1 MAWENALA
9 DFPTFD
15 AFNIRL
21 SCLTTPIH
29 LHKYSHFTLDSS
41 ARIIICIIV
50 AMVTVFEHFEK
61 IRLNFLSPPFV
72 IRNNLWIL
80 IFHLHCFYISEKFF
94 AVSLVLR
101 FLCQKSR

>member
-1 MAWENALA
+1 MKNALA
-9 DFPTFD
+9 DFPTFE

-72 IRNNLWIL
+72 IRNNL
-80 IFHLHCFYISEKFF
+80 
-94 AVSLVLR
+94 
-101 FLCQKSR
+101 